1 MPEICR
7 DLNELHPKVKEL
19 ALKFLEECKKQGLN
33 IGISETYR
41 SVERQDYLY
50 AQGRTRSGNI
60 VTQSRGSSMQSY
72 HQWRL
77 AFDMF
82 NNVRGQEYNE
92 AILTKAGK
100 IGQKLGLEWGGSW
113 RGFKDSPHFQYAF
126 GLTINDLKNGKK
138 PPETVVVKVDEEQ
151 VKYEQV
157 IGEFF
162 KLGIINTP
170 NAWVPQ
176 PDMKYVETIIVKI
189 GAKVFGVETYEETIK
204 ALIDKKVINSP
215 EIWAKKTYTV
225 AYVKKF
231 LIKIGNYMNID
242 E

>member
-1 MPEICR
+1 MSMPEMCR

-60 VTQSRGSSMQSY
+60 VTQSKGSSMQSY

-92 AILTKAGK
+92 AVLAKAGA

-113 RGFKDSPHFQYAF
+113 RGFSDSPHFQYTF
-126 GLTINDLKNGKK
+126 GLSINDLKGGKK
-138 PPETVVVKVDEEQ
+138 PPSTARITVDAEQ
-151 VKYEQV
+151 TKYTKA
-157 IGEFF
+157 IGELF
-162 KLGIINTP
+162 KRGVIQTP
-170 NAWVPQ
+170 DAWVPQ
-176 PDMKYVETIIVKI
+176 PDMKYIEAIVIKI
-189 GAKVFGVETYEETIK
+189 GKIVFKVNTYEETINK
-204 ALIDKKVINSP
+204 LVVEKVISSP
-215 EIWAKKTYTV
+215 DIWLKKTYN
-225 AYVKKF
+225 ADYVKK
-231 LIKIGNYMNID
+231 LIIKISNYMG
-242 E
+242 